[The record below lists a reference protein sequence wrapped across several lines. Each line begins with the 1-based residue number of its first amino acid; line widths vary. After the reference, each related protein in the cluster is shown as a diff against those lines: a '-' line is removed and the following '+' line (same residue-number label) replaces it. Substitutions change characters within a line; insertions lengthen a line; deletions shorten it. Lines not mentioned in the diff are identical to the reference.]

1 VLPMKT
7 SLHLTP
13 YLQLQPAGVEF
24 AEELFNL
31 IDKHRNYLRKWLP
44 FVDYTLKESDSEA
57 FLGIVASPENEEL
70 NPVFLIRYRG
80 ELVGL
85 VGFKDTDLDNRRTEI
100 GYWLAEDFQHKGIM
114 THCVRSLVQLAFEER
129 GLHRVQIRCAVG
141 NHASK
146 RIPVRLGFKKEGIER
161 DGELLSDG
169 TFTDIEV
176 YSVLVF

>member
-1 VLPMKT
+1 MST
-7 SLHLTP
+7 QLHLTP
-13 YLQLQPAGVEF
+13 YLLLQPAQVVY

-31 IDKHRNYLRKWLP
+31 IDKNRSYLRKWLP
-44 FVDYTLKESDSEA
+44 FVDNTLQVSDSKA
-57 FLGIVASPENEEL
+57 FLEVVATPEHAEL
-70 NPVFLIRYRG
+70 NPVFLIRYHG

-114 THCVRSLVQLAFEER
+114 TRCVRSLVQFAYEER
-129 GLHRVQIRCAVG
+129 GLHRIQIRCAVD

-146 RIPVRLGFKKEGIER
+146 RIPVRLGFQKEGIER

-169 TFTDIEV
+169 RFTDLEV
-176 YSVLVF
+176 YSVLMF